1 MTGAV
6 RGSIKQRS
14 VAVREEGSM
23 WSQRG
28 TGRVRL
34 KSCARVSVV
43 WCAAAALCVAMGPRA
58 SADSSTTLPACSVY
72 AGAFG
77 LSSKGIAGPTFDDF
91 STPNSSFWCNADEGA
106 AQLTFGHGLTL
117 AIRPN
122 LPLVHHNAEV
132 IQIPRIVPG
141 TTFAVR
147 VDGAQLADAF
157 GSRGWGMWNR
167 DLDSP
172 PTSEIA
178 WFMYQRSDVPGLTAA
193 GPTGFFVLAQG
204 AGNPIPAIKYLPTS
218 LLNGTH
224 TYSVTLGTDAVTF
237 GVDGNTV
244 AKFTGRAYVPAGTAG
259 PVVSQIWIDSN
270 FYTYTF
276 LPIGQVT
283 DVPATAHIEW
293 FKEGLPAS

>member
-1 MTGAV
+1 
-6 RGSIKQRS
+6 
-14 VAVREEGSM
+14 
-23 WSQRG
+23 
-28 TGRVRL
+28 
-34 KSCARVSVV
+34 
-43 WCAAAALCVAMGPRA
+43 
-58 SADSSTTLPACSVY
+58 
-72 AGAFG
+72 
-77 LSSKGIAGPTFDDF
+77 
-91 STPNSSFWCNADEGA
+91 
-106 AQLTFGHGLTL
+106 
-117 AIRPN
+117 
-122 LPLVHHNAEV
+122 
-132 IQIPRIVPG
+132 
-141 TTFAVR
+141 
-147 VDGAQLADAF
+147 
-157 GSRGWGMWNR
+157 
-167 DLDSP
+167 
-172 PTSEIA
+172 
-178 WFMYQRSDVPGLTAA
+178 MYQRSDVPGLTAA

-293 FKEGLPAS
+293 FKEGPPSFVNGPNPITPPRSSRCRSARSNLANANKALAAARRRYQLKHTKANRTR